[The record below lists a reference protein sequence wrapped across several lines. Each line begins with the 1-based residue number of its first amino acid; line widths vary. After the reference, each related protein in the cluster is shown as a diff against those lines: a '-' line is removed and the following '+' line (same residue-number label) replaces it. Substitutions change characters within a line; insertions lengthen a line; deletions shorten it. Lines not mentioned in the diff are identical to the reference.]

1 MSTLLELTIR
11 AKAED
16 TAALE
21 AILIRFQPKIR
32 KLSSSASY
40 AWKEDLEQE
49 LHIQLIKAIQ
59 RFEIQEVEPQWKFS
73 HQLHSA
79 I

>member
-1 MSTLLELTIR
+1 MNTLLELTIK

-16 TAALE
+16 KAALE
-21 AILIRFQPKIR
+21 TMLIRFQPKIR
-32 KLSSSASY
+32 KLSSSAPY
-40 AWKEDLEQE
+40 AWKEDMEQE
-49 LHIQLIKAIQ
+49 LYIQLIKAIH

>member
-1 MSTLLELTIR
+1 MTTLLELTIK